1 MPGIK
6 KSLFFAVIIVGI
18 VVVVLIG
25 TTRQT
30 SDTAPTPTEDGTI
43 FRKAILEDVT
53 GGDST
58 GEGTTSYKDGEFVH
72 TVSAFMPA
80 EPKGQFY
87 EGWLVK
93 KIAGVPVNI
102 FSTGK
107 LNLVAN
113 GQYELSYK
121 DVVDYPEHDD
131 IVITLEKDD
140 DKKPEIHILE
150 GTLNGFAV
158 Q

>member
-1 MPGIK
+1 MK
-6 KSLFFAVIIVGI
+6 KILFFVAIIVGI
-18 VVVVLIG
+18 VVVVLVG

-30 SDTAPTPTEDGTI
+30 SDTVTISTEGETI
-43 FRKAILEDVT
+43 FRTAILEDVT
-53 GGDST
+53 GGNST
-58 GEGTTSYKDGEFVH
+58 GEGTTSYKDGEFMH

-80 EPKGQFY
+80 EPEGQFY

-93 KIAGVPVNI
+93 KIAGVVVNF

-107 LNLVAN
+107 LNLVAD
-113 GQYELSYK
+113 GQYELNYK